1 MSTNPAPAKPRT
13 LIIVL
18 LSACG
23 VLVLAVV
30 ALVFLFIGK
39 GLGGSDQLTNQ
50 ALATP
55 SGTPTTGAVT
65 APTEAPA
72 SAASTTAPAPAPAPV
87 DKSTRFTSFVAP
99 TTVKCVNGS
108 DTKPL
113 IRVSW
118 TSVNAAS
125 AWYTANNGDA
135 ANDMYM
141 QIPLAGNQD
150 NFTDEHLFD
159 CFHRPS
165 QDYTLTL
172 VAPNGTHISKH
183 WTVTNIGDQ

>member
-1 MSTNPAPAKPRT
+1 MSTTPTPRRVRPVT
-13 LIIVL
+13 IIL

-23 VLVLAVV
+23 LLLLAVV
-30 ALVFLFIGK
+30 ALVFLFIGR
-39 GLGGSDQLTNQ
+39 GIGGGNDQLANQ
-50 ALATP
+50 TLDTPTATP
-55 SGTPTTGAVT
+55 SQS
-65 APTEAPA
+65 
-72 SAASTTAPAPAPAPV
+72 SAASPTQAPPAAAPTTAPKPV

-99 TTVKCVNGS
+99 TTVKCVQGS

-113 IRVSW
+113 IHVSW
-118 TSVNAAS
+118 SSANAAS

-135 ANDMYM
+135 ANDAYM
-141 QIPLAGNQD
+141 QIPLSGNQD
-150 NFTDEHLFD
+150 SFTDEHLFD

>member
-1 MSTNPAPAKPRT
+1 MSANPAPQRVRPLT
-13 LIIVL
+13 IIL

-23 VLVLAVV
+23 VLLLTVV

-39 GLGGSDQLTNQ
+39 GSAGGDQLAAQ
-50 ALATP
+50 SLATNSP
-55 SGTPTTGAVT
+55 TPTASTAAQPTQAPPAAV
-65 APTEAPA
+65 AP
-72 SAASTTAPAPAPAPV
+72 TTAPKPV

-99 TTVKCVNGS
+99 TTVKCVQGS

-113 IRVSW
+113 IHVSW
-118 TSVNAAS
+118 SSANAVS

-135 ANDMYM
+135 ANDAYM
-141 QIPLAGNQD
+141 QIPLSGNQD
-150 NFTDEHLFD
+150 SFTDEHLFD

-172 VAPNGTHISKH
+172 VAPNGAHISKH
-183 WTVTNIGDQ
+183 WTVTNVGDQ

>member
-1 MSTNPAPAKPRT
+1 MSTTPAPQAPSKVRPLT
-13 LIIVL
+13 IILI
-18 LSACG
+18 SACG

-30 ALVFLFIGK
+30 ALVFLFIGR
-39 GLGGSDQLTNQ
+39 GSAGGDQLATQ
-50 ALATP
+50 SLATT
-55 SGTPTTGAVT
+55 SATPDATS
-65 APTEAPA
+65 APPPTQAPP
-72 SAASTTAPAPAPAPV
+72 AAAPTTAPKPV

-99 TTVKCVNGS
+99 TTVKCVQGS

-113 IRVSW
+113 IHVSW
-118 TSVNAAS
+118 SSANAVS

-135 ANDMYM
+135 ANDKYM

-150 NFTDEHLFD
+150 SFTDEHLFD

-172 VAPNGTHISKH
+172 VAPNGAHISEH
-183 WTVTNIGDQ
+183 WTVTNVGDQ